1 MREMGNTELAQV
13 VCGKEIY
20 YAPGNLGGDA
30 WGTFDYD
37 SGWADWSQ
45 PAEYGPMVSVEGGQM
60 AVVPIHA
67 SDNSYING
75 VLTATVGRTAGVAAS
90 AFIEGALIGAGF
102 TAWAGPA
109 AILGGIVAGGAAA
122 YGAKRILP

>member
-1 MREMGNTELAQV
+1 MREIGNTELAQV
-13 VCGKEIY
+13 VCGKETY
-20 YAPGNLGGDA
+20 YAPRHLDGGG

-45 PAEYGPMVSVEGGQM
+45 PPEYGPMVSVEGGQM
-60 AVVPIHA
+60 AVVTIHA
-67 SDNSYING
+67 TDNSYING
-75 VLTATVGRTAGVAAS
+75 VFTATVGRTAGVAAT

-122 YGAKRILP
+122 YGARRLLP